1 MPAAGKEESILNRLT
16 DKALLLLY
24 SLGACLLIQPDPVYV
39 GFFFLAA
46 ALSASLEIWRKDI
59 FLLPGLAVYG
69 LMSLAFPQGVFFYP
83 LLAYDYFSEEQL
95 FSRKLRSLVPLGIL
109 FYFPASGYSSFVIYY
124 LLMGMFLGGLLWYR
138 SASYEKLSLDYKKVR
153 DDGIERSLLLKE
165 KNKTLIEKQNYEI
178 YAATLKERNRIARE
192 IHDHVGHMLSRAI
205 LMTGAMKTMFRDP
218 AAAQPLS
225 QLEDTLNTAM
235 DNIRESV
242 HDLHDEAVNLRETVE
257 NLIASFH
264 YCPVSL
270 EYDIGTPPP
279 PKVRYCFIAILKEGL
294 SNISLHSQGD
304 KAWVTLREHPAMYQ
318 LIIRDNGIGKDSSPG
333 GGIGLSNMQE
343 RVEALK
349 GSIHFESTKGFQ
361 IFVTIPKEKQEFT
374 YESFDRR

>member
-1 MPAAGKEESILNRLT
+1 M
-16 DKALLLLY
+16 
-24 SLGACLLIQPDPVYV
+24 
-39 GFFFLAA
+39 
-46 ALSASLEIWRKDI
+46 
-59 FLLPGLAVYG
+59 
-69 LMSLAFPQGVFFYP
+69 
-83 LLAYDYFSEEQL
+83 
-95 FSRKLRSLVPLGIL
+95 
-109 FYFPASGYSSFVIYY
+109 IYY
-124 LLMGMFLGGLLWYR
+124 LLIGMFLGGLLWYR

-165 KNKTLIEKQNYEI
+165 KNKTLIERQNYEI

-218 AAAQPLS
+218 AASQPLS

-242 HDLHDEAVNLRETVE
+242 HDLHNEAVNLRETME

-270 EYDIGTPPP
+270 EYDISSPPP
-279 PKVRYCFIAILKEGL
+279 PQVRYCFISILKEGL

-318 LIIRDNGIGKDSSPG
+318 LIIRDNGIGKSSSPG

-343 RVEALK
+343 RVETLK
-349 GSIHFESTKGFQ
+349 GSIYFESTKGFQ
-361 IFVTIPKEKQEFT
+361 IFVSIPKEKQENA

>member
-24 SLGACLLIQPDPVYV
+24 SLGSCLLIQPDPVYV
-39 GFFFLAA
+39 GFFFLAVTF
-46 ALSASLEIWRKDI
+46 SAFSEIWRKDI

-69 LMSLAFPQGVFFYP
+69 LITLAFPQGVFFYP
-83 LLAYDYFSEEQL
+83 LLVYDYFSAEL
-95 FSRKLRSLVPLGIL
+95 FSSRKLWSLVPLGIL

-205 LMTGAMKTMFRDP
+205 LMTGAMKTMFREP

-242 HDLHDEAVNLRETVE
+242 HDLHDEAVNLKETVE

-333 GGIGLSNMQE
+333 RGIGLSNMQE

>member
-1 MPAAGKEESILNRLT
+1 MVLFSGSGF
-16 DKALLLLY
+16 LLQNKL
-24 SLGACLLIQPDPVYV
+24 
-39 GFFFLAA
+39 
-46 ALSASLEIWRKDI
+46 

-69 LMSLAFPQGVFFYP
+69 LVTLAFPQGVFFYP
-83 LLAYDYFSEEQL
+83 LLAYDYFSAGL
-95 FSRKLRSLVPLGIL
+95 LASRKLWSLVPLGIL

-124 LLMGMFLGGLLWYR
+124 LLIGMFLGGLLWYR

-218 AAAQPLS
+218 AASQPLS

-242 HDLHDEAVNLRETVE
+242 HDLHNEAVNLRETVE

-270 EYDIGTPPP
+270 EYDISSPPLP
-279 PKVRYCFIAILKEGL
+279 QVRYCFIAILKEGL
-294 SNISLHSQGD
+294 SNISIHSQAD

-318 LIIRDNGIGKDSSPG
+318 LIIRDNGIGKGSSSG

-343 RVEALK
+343 RVETLK
-349 GSIHFESTKGFQ
+349 GSIHFESTKGFR
-361 IFVTIPKEKQEFT
+361 IFVTIPKEKQENI
-374 YESFDRR
+374 YESFDHR

>member
-24 SLGACLLIQPDPVYV
+24 SLGSCLLIQPDPVYV

-59 FLLPGLAVYG
+59 FLLPGLAAYG

-153 DDGIERSLLLKE
+153 DDGIESSLLLKRSE
-165 KNKTLIEKQNYEI
+165 EHTSELQ
-178 YAATLKERNRIARE
+178 
-192 IHDHVGHMLSRAI
+192 SR
-205 LMTGAMKTMFRDP
+205 
-218 AAAQPLS
+218 
-225 QLEDTLNTAM
+225 
-235 DNIRESV
+235 
-242 HDLHDEAVNLRETVE
+242 
-257 NLIASFH
+257 
-264 YCPVSL
+264 
-270 EYDIGTPPP
+270 
-279 PKVRYCFIAILKEGL
+279 
-294 SNISLHSQGD
+294 
-304 KAWVTLREHPAMYQ
+304 
-318 LIIRDNGIGKDSSPG
+318 
-333 GGIGLSNMQE
+333 
-343 RVEALK
+343 
-349 GSIHFESTKGFQ
+349 
-361 IFVTIPKEKQEFT
+361 
-374 YESFDRR
+374 